1 MTPEAKQGL
10 AGCAILALGFLFTAE
25 IPIMPTVVLD
35 PSAFLRVAGSV
46 ILADYGLGQIL
57 EAWKGRR
64 RP

>member
-1 MTPEAKQGL
+1 MTPADKQGA
-10 AGCAILALGFLFTAE
+10 AGCAIMALGFAFTGR
-25 IPIMPTVVLD
+25 IPIMDWIVLD